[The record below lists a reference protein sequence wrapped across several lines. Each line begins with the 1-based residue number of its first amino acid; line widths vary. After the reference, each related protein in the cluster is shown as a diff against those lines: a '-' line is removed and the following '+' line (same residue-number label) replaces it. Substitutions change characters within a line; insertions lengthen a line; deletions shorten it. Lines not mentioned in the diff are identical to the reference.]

1 MGTGMNSSEKFI
13 LDVALV
19 GLICVLVWTG
29 WRRNRRDEQKRDD
42 TC

>member
-1 MGTGMNSSEKFI
+1 MDSSEKFL
-13 LDVALV
+13 LDVVLV

-29 WRRNRRDEQKRDD
+29 LRRNRQDKRGRDE